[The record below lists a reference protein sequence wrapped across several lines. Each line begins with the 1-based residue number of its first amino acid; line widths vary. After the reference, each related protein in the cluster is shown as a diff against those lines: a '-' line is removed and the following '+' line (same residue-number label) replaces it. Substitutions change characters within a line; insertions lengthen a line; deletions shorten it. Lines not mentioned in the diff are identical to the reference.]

1 MDIIAKYN
9 VCDNFEDYAVHTNII
24 DIIDEHHGCAT
35 GTVDGCRKMGFAIKP
50 EEEPIPYLNR
60 AARRKKKNKS

>member
-1 MDIIAKYN
+1 MDIIDIYKAS
-9 VCDNFEDYAVHTNII
+9 DNFEDYAVYTNII
-24 DIIDEHHGCAT
+24 NIIDKHHACAT
-35 GTVDGCRKMGFAIKP
+35 GTVDDCRKMGFAIKP